1 MATPADNLKLA
12 KRGPIVSITAYISLT
27 LAKLVTGYILNSSSL
42 VADGFNNLSDILG
55 NLALLIGLHL
65 ASRPADEDHRFGH
78 WKIEDLSSLITSFIM
93 FIVGF
98 QVLIQTIKKILSP
111 HMAEIDPLGAI
122 VGIISALVMFGVYL
136 FNKTLSQKVKSSAL
150 VAASKDNLSDALTSL
165 GTSVAIIAA
174 SLHLP
179 IIDRLA
185 AIVITY
191 FILKTA
197 YDIFM
202 QSAFSLSDGFDQ
214 KQLKEYEAA
223 ILQIP
228 KISAVKSQRGR
239 TYGSNVY
246 LDIVLEMNPD
256 LSVYESHAITEEVEK
271 LLSKKFSVY
280 DIDIHVEPA
289 SIPEDEVLD
298 NVSKKLYKNEKII
311 LSKIPD
317 YEDYISK
324 SFLMIDKDGHFQ
336 NATEFLKKANYS
348 PCNFKYFKIHSISQ
362 KTKLLTYELNGER
375 HTSIWRRHEVWY
387 LIFHQVTKISYQ
399 HFVENYHIVSDR
411 HLNKKS

>member
-150 VAASKDNLSDALTSL
+150 VAARRSIIGRCSEAAMMATDVPSD
-165 GTSVAIIAA
+165 VRA
-174 SLHLP
+174 S
-179 IIDRLA
+179 DRLSLEA

-336 NATEFLKKANYS
+336 NATEFLKEASYS

-411 HLNKKS
+411 HLNKK

>member
-336 NATEFLKKANYS
+336 NATEFLKEASYS

-411 HLNKKS
+411 HLNKK